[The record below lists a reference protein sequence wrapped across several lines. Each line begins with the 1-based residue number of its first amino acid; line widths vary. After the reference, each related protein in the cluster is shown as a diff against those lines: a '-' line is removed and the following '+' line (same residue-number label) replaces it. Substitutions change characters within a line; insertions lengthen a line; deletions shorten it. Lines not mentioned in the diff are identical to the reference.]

1 MFRDN
6 TYTPRELTP
15 FERLILG
22 FLCEGKSN
30 IAIARESNHTEKVI
44 ENTISRSAKAFGI
57 HSDDD
62 TNIRVLLALA
72 YRSHFGDLALD
83 QLNVPCA
90 HLGIDVDG
98 KSICDRENH

>member
-6 TYTPRELTP
+6 TYTTRELTP

-30 IAIARESNHTEKVI
+30 IAIARESNHTEKVV

-57 HSDDD
+57 HSDGD

-90 HLGIDVDG
+90 HLGTDNEG
-98 KSICDRENH
+98 KSICNKDMH